1 MVYLPKDEGGLW
13 VLDFKKQNESLLMH
27 KFYNRLDV
35 KLIWQKYYSSGQLQ
49 VSISGGGTYLSCYPP
64 SKAQILKHPSQII
77 RFFSQLFCTWMP
89 RGPYLS
95 KPSLCLTKPKPNSSR
110 PESPLF
116 RFRSLLSL
124 VSLCASS
131 WRRCTTNDS
140 KLI

>member
-77 RFFSQLFCTWMP
+77 RFLFSIILHLDAAWALPVQAQPMP
-89 RGPYLS
+89 NQ
-95 KPSLCLTKPKPNSSR
+95 TQ
-110 PESPLF
+110 
-116 RFRSLLSL
+116 
-124 VSLCASS
+124 A
-131 WRRCTTNDS
+131 
-140 KLI
+140 KLIASRIPFVQIPLIAFPRVVVR